1 MKKKPLFNFHEFV
14 KDMRKDKERNE
25 LLEEYEEFYGSI
37 KGKNYTQLPF
47 YKEYL
52 VKFEVDPGLKKRL
65 RVPEGVL
72 TESDV
77 VLFLRLAVA
86 SFSSTY
92 VFEHLD
98 KIDKERFKITCENDD
113 TSITKKL
120 DELWGFQ
127 IYRLFEIYME
137 EQMRLATEIKKSEFQ
152 AESIM
157 KERAIRLKIYHNNL
171 DDLKKERA
179 LAKKRLAIMDK
190 LEKFTITI

>member
-1 MKKKPLFNFHEFV
+1 M
-14 KDMRKDKERNE
+14 
-25 LLEEYEEFYGSI
+25 
-37 KGKNYTQLPF
+37 PF